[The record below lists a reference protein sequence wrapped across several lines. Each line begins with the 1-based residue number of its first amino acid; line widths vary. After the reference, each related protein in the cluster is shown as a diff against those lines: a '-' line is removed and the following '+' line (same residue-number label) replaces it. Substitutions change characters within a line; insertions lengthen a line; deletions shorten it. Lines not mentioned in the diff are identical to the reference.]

1 MKSRITFGNTRCL
14 ACGQNIINDY
24 RADKHKLV
32 LKAAS
37 DPAYLQEA
45 SGIKEDLNMDDD
57 DPNNEIITFDDNF
70 FDDEPVG
77 EGSAPGG
84 TEGK

>member
-1 MKSRITFGNTRCL
+1 MTSSPNFSNIRCL

-45 SGIKEDLNMDDD
+45 SGIKEDLNMNDG

-77 EGSAPGG
+77 DATATADAES
-84 TEGK
+84 K